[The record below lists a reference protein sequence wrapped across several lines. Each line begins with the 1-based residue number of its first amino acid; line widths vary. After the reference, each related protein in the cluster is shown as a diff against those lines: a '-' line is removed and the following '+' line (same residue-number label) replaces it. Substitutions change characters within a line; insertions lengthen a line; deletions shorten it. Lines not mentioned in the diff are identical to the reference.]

1 MYFRKITAFLLSAVS
16 VFLCAFSLE
25 NKTYAVSTSA
35 SAAIL
40 YCSDNGEI
48 LYEKNPHEKRAIASI
63 TKIMTAI
70 IALEYASVNNK
81 EVKFTSEMSAIG
93 SSMYLKEGEI
103 LTLTELTKGMM
114 MVSGND
120 AANAVAISVA
130 GSKEKFADL
139 MNQKARQI
147 GMKDTH
153 FVTPS
158 GLDDENHYS
167 TAYDMALLCSYAMD
181 NEQFRNIVSQK
192 SIKVS
197 YVYPEN
203 KTQICTNHN
212 RLLSLYD
219 DCVGIKTG
227 FTEKAGRTLTSAAER
242 DGIRLIAV
250 TLNDGNDWAD
260 HSALYDYG
268 FSLVER
274 VQLSTKYKSIEL
286 SVVGSEQNSVTVVP
300 YSQAEATVMKNDI
313 SKIEEKIYLPRFVYA
328 PVKKG
333 STVGKIVYTLNKKV
347 ISETKLI
354 ASSDVQAQTAEKHW
368 YDFLKLRL
376 F

>member
-1 MYFRKITAFLLSAVS
+1 MYFRKITAFMLSIFT
-16 VFLCAFSLE
+16 VFLCAFSSG
-25 NKTYAVSTSA
+25 NKTTAVSTSA

-40 YCSDNGEI
+40 YCADSGEI

-70 IALEYASVNNK
+70 IALEYAAVNNK

-130 GSKEKFADL
+130 GSTEKFAEL
-139 MNQKARQI
+139 MNQKAQQI

-197 YVYPEN
+197 YIYPEN

-212 RLLSLYD
+212 RLLSIYD

-250 TLNDGNDWAD
+250 TLNDGNDWND

-274 VQLSTKYKSIEL
+274 VQLSTKYKSIDVAL
-286 SVVGSEQNSVTVVP
+286 VGAEQNSVTVVP

-333 STVGKIVYTLNKKV
+333 STVGKIVYTLNGKV